1 MKTIEDKR
9 TGRKFKP
16 MGSAP
21 SISSALSMI
30 CHHFFI
36 DPLTS
41 GINVIECGA
50 YGQKKLYQV
59 STSTATLDIKIMN
72 RGNRYLIGWEA

>member
-9 TGRKFKP
+9 TGREFKP
-16 MGSAP
+16 MGSCGSLETAVKMIKEKWY
-21 SISSALSMI
+21 ISA
-30 CHHFFI
+30 
-36 DPLTS
+36 DLTAT
-41 GINVIECGA
+41 ECGA

-59 STSTATLDIKIMN
+59 ATSTKTLDIKIMN